1 MASVVVKTIWQSKE
15 IHEAGDPP
23 AGVESRSQLVPEA
36 PGGVTNPAKGITK
49 KKKAVSFHGW
59 VCRTLFG
66 PWGASSATPCL
77 LLLPRV
83 EPRMSHEPMHWCLN
97 LKRSSACTNVSL
109 LNLAAVEPT
118 DSSGTDSTTEDSGP
132 LALPGPPAS
141 PTTPWA
147 PDDPDITELLSGVN
161 SGLVRAKDSITSLKE
176 KTTRVNQHVQ
186 TLQSECSVLSENLE
200 RRRQEAEELEGYCS
214 QLKENCRKVTRSV
227 EDAEI
232 KTNVLKQNSALLEE
246 KLRYLQQQLQDETP
260 RRQEAELQ
268 ELEQKLEAGFSRH
281 GLGSVAPN
289 QSCSGPPGSPEEPPR
304 LRGLVGWGTAPRSG
318 ESPYGSDQELQ
329 KVSAGLEELRREVS
343 SLTARW
349 HQEEGAVQEALR
361 LLGGLGGRLDGFLGQ
376 WERAQREQAQT
387 ARGLQ
392 ELRGRADELCTM
404 VERSAVSVASLR
416 SELEGLGP
424 VKPILE
430 ELGRQLQNPRRGPDH
445 SMSLDRSTQGSCAR
459 CARYGGGASFL
470 VHSESQEDSALK
482 EMGQGQQLSSE
493 SLQHLLERA
502 LTPLVD
508 EVKQR
513 GLAPACPSCQ
523 RLHKK
528 ILPSTASPAAP
539 TLLSPGAGAPGLGQT
554 RQGRG
559 PELHPSAGPRRGLAG
574 QEPAADG
581 QDEAGVRKEAEGMG
595 GAEKVAT
602 LDYLH
607 LKMCSLHDQLSNL
620 PLEGSTGTMGG
631 GSSGGA
637 PPKRGG
643 PAPEQ

>member
-23 AGVESRSQLVPEA
+23 AGVESHSELVPEA
-36 PGGVTNPAKGITK
+36 PEGVSTPAKGITK
-49 KKKAVSFHGW
+49 KKKAVSFHG
-59 VCRTLFG
+59 
-66 PWGASSATPCL
+66 
-77 LLLPRV
+77 V
-83 EPRMSHEPMHWCLN
+83 EPRMSHKPMHWCLN

-109 LNLAAVEPT
+109 LNLAATEPT

-132 LALPGPPAS
+132 LALPVPPAS
-141 PTTPWA
+141 PTLPWA
-147 PDDPDITELLSGVN
+147 SDDPDISEILSGVN

-200 RRRQEAEELEGYCS
+200 RRRQEAEELEGYCC
-214 QLKENCRKVTRSV
+214 QLKGPCPGVLTQENCLKVTQSV

-246 KLRYLQQQLQDETP
+246 KLRYLQQQLQNETP

-268 ELEQKLEAGFSRH
+268 ELEQKLEAGLSLQ
-281 GLGSVAPN
+281 GLGPPAQPPGS
-289 QSCSGPPGSPEEPPR
+289 SGPPGSPNEPPR
-304 LRGLVGWGTAPRSG
+304 PRSMASGGWGMRPRAG
-318 ESPYGSDQELQ
+318 EGPVVSEQELQ

-392 ELRGRADELCTM
+392 ELRGRADELCTL

-424 VKPILE
+424 MKPILE
-430 ELGRQLQNPRRGPDH
+430 ELGRQFRSSRRGSDL
-445 SMSLDRSTQGSCAR
+445 SMTLDRPPQGSCAR
-459 CARYGGGASFL
+459 CAS
-470 VHSESQEDSALK
+470 
-482 EMGQGQQLSSE
+482 QGQQLSTE
-493 SLQHLLERA
+493 SLQQLLERA

-528 ILPSTASPAAP
+528 ILELERQALAKHIRAEALSST
-539 TLLSPGAGAPGLGQT
+539 L
-554 RQGRG
+554 R
-559 PELHPSAGPRRGLAG
+559 LA
-574 QEPAADG
+574 
-581 QDEAGVRKEAEGMG
+581 QDEALRAKNLLLTDKMKPE
-595 GAEKVAT
+595 EKVAT
-602 LDYLH
+602 LDYVH

-631 GSSGGA
+631 GSGGGA
-637 PPKRGG
+637 PPKHGG

>member
-23 AGVESRSQLVPEA
+23 AGVESRSQLVPET
-36 PGGVTNPAKGITK
+36 PGGVTSPVKGIAK
-49 KKKAVSFHGW
+49 KKKAVSFHG
-59 VCRTLFG
+59 
-66 PWGASSATPCL
+66 
-77 LLLPRV
+77 V

-109 LNLAAVEPT
+109 LNLAAMEPT
-118 DSSGTDSTTEDSGP
+118 DSSGTDSTTEDSSS
-132 LALPGPPAS
+132 LALPMPPAS
-141 PTTPWA
+141 PTPPWA
-147 PDDPDITELLSGVN
+147 PDDPDVTEILSGVN

-176 KTTRVNQHVQ
+176 KTTRVNQHMQ

-214 QLKENCRKVTRSV
+214 QLKGPCPGVLTQENCRKVTRSV

-268 ELEQKLEAGFSRH
+268 ELEQKLEAGLSRH
-281 GLGSVAPN
+281 GLGPATQPPG
-289 QSCSGPPGSPEEPPR
+289 CSGPSGSPDEPPR
-304 LRGLVGWGTAPRSG
+304 PRGLAPGGWGMGPRAG
-318 ESPYGSDQELQ
+318 EGPIVSEQELQ
-329 KVSAGLEELRREVS
+329 KVSAGLEELR
-343 SLTARW
+343 
-349 HQEEGAVQEALR
+349 
-361 LLGGLGGRLDGFLGQ
+361 
-376 WERAQREQAQT
+376 
-387 ARGLQ
+387 
-392 ELRGRADELCTM
+392 

-430 ELGRQLQNPRRGPDH
+430 ELGRQFQSSRRVSDL
-445 SMSLDRSTQGSCAR
+445 SMNLDRGAQGSFTR
-459 CARYGGGASFL
+459 CAS
-470 VHSESQEDSALK
+470 
-482 EMGQGQQLSSE
+482 QGQQLSTE
-493 SLQHLLERA
+493 SLQQLLERA

-528 ILPSTASPAAP
+528 ILVPRTMGHHGPVCDQ
-539 TLLSPGAGAPGLGQT
+539 GRGRGAPGT
-554 RQGRG
+554 RILL
-559 PELHPSAGPRRGLAG
+559 ELERQALAKHVRA
-574 QEPAADG
+574 EALSSTLRLA
-581 QDEAGVRKEAEGMG
+581 QDEALRAKNLLLTDKMKPE
-595 GAEKVAT
+595 EKVAA

-631 GSSGGA
+631 GSGGGT

-643 PAPEQ
+643 PTPEQ

>member
-23 AGVESRSQLVPEA
+23 AGVESRSPLLPEA
-36 PGGVTNPAKGITK
+36 PGGAVSPAKGIAK
-49 KKKAVSFHGW
+49 KKKAVSFHG
-59 VCRTLFG
+59 
-66 PWGASSATPCL
+66 
-77 LLLPRV
+77 V

-109 LNLAAVEPT
+109 LNLAAMEPA
-118 DSSGTDSTTEDSGP
+118 DSSGTDSTTEDSGGP
-132 LALPGPPAS
+132 PALPGPPAS
-141 PTTPWA
+141 PPPPWA
-147 PDDPDITELLSGVN
+147 PDDPDITEILSGVN

-176 KTTRVNQHVQ
+176 KTARVNQHVQ

-214 QLKENCRKVTRSV
+214 QLKGPRPGVLTQENCRKVTRSV

-268 ELEQKLEAGFSRH
+268 ELEQKLEAGLSRH
-281 GLGSVAPN
+281 GLGTATLP
-289 QSCSGPPGSPEEPPR
+289 QGCSGPPGSPDEPPR
-304 LRGLVGWGTAPRSG
+304 PRGLAPGGWGMGPRAG
-318 ESPYGSDQELQ
+318 ECPMVSEQELQ
-329 KVSAGLEELRREVS
+329 KVSTGLEELRREVS
-343 SLTARW
+343 SLTAKW

-416 SELEGLGP
+416 NELEGLGP

-430 ELGRQLQNPRRGPDH
+430 ELGRQFQGSRRGSDL
-445 SMSLDRSTQGSCAR
+445 SMGLDRSPQGSCAR
-459 CARYGGGASFL
+459 CAS
-470 VHSESQEDSALK
+470 
-482 EMGQGQQLSSE
+482 QGQQLSTE
-493 SLQHLLERA
+493 SLQQLLERA

-513 GLAPACPSCQ
+513 GLPPACPSCQ

-528 ILPSTASPAAP
+528 ILELERQALAKHVRAEALSST
-539 TLLSPGAGAPGLGQT
+539 L
-554 RQGRG
+554 R
-559 PELHPSAGPRRGLAG
+559 LA
-574 QEPAADG
+574 
-581 QDEAGVRKEAEGMG
+581 QDEALRAKNLLLTDKMKPE
-595 GAEKVAT
+595 EKVAA

-631 GSSGGA
+631 GSGGGT
-637 PPKRGG
+637 PPKRGA

>member
-1 MASVVVKTIWQSKE
+1 MDHQLRARREGCKSLTEAELQEKKTN
-15 IHEAGDPP
+15 G
-23 AGVESRSQLVPEA
+23 
-36 PGGVTNPAKGITK
+36 
-49 KKKAVSFHGW
+49 
-59 VCRTLFG
+59 
-66 PWGASSATPCL
+66 
-77 LLLPRV
+77 V

-109 LNLAAVEPT
+109 LNLAAMEP

-147 PDDPDITELLSGVN
+147 PEDPDITELLSGVN

-214 QLKENCRKVTRSV
+214 QLKNCRKVTRSV

-268 ELEQKLEAGFSRH
+268 ELEQKLEAGLSRH
-281 GLGSVAPN
+281 GLGPTTPI
-289 QSCSGPPGSPEEPPR
+289 QGCSGPPGSPEEPPR
-304 LRGLVGWGTAPRSG
+304 PRGLPSNGWGMAIRAG
-318 ESPYGSDQELQ
+318 EGPSLSEQELQ
-329 KVSAGLEELRREVS
+329 KVSSGLEELRREVS
-343 SLTARW
+343 SLAARW

-376 WERAQREQAQT
+376 WERAQREQAQS

-416 SELEGLGP
+416 SELEALGP

-430 ELGRQLQNPRRGPDH
+430 ELGRQLQNSRRGPDH
-445 SMSLDRSTQGSCAR
+445 VLNLDRPAQGPCPR
-459 CARYGGGASFL
+459 CAS
-470 VHSESQEDSALK
+470 
-482 EMGQGQQLSSE
+482 QGQQLSTE
-493 SLQHLLERA
+493 SLQQLLERA

-508 EVKQR
+508 EVKQK

-528 ILPSTASPAAP
+528 ILELERQALAKHVRAEALSST
-539 TLLSPGAGAPGLGQT
+539 L
-554 RQGRG
+554 R
-559 PELHPSAGPRRGLAG
+559 LA
-574 QEPAADG
+574 
-581 QDEAGVRKEAEGMG
+581 QDEAVRAKNLLLTDKMKPE
-595 GAEKVAT
+595 EKVAT
-602 LDYLH
+602 LDYMH
-607 LKMCSLHDQLSNL
+607 LKMCSLHDQLSHL
-620 PLEGSTGTMGG
+620 PLEGSTGAMGG
-631 GSSGGA
+631 GSTGGA

-643 PAPEQ
+643 PGSEQ

>member
-23 AGVESRSQLVPEA
+23 AGVESRSQMVPEA
-36 PGGVTNPAKGITK
+36 PGVLTSPVKGIPK
-49 KKKAVSFHGW
+49 KKKAVSFLG
-59 VCRTLFG
+59 
-66 PWGASSATPCL
+66 
-77 LLLPRV
+77 V

-109 LNLAAVEPT
+109 LNLAAVEPSDSSAT
-118 DSSGTDSTTEDSGP
+118 DSITDDSGL
-132 LALPGPPAS
+132 LALPVPPAS
-141 PTTPWA
+141 PTPPWA
-147 PDDPDITELLSGVN
+147 PEDPDITEILSGVN

-200 RRRQEAEELEGYCS
+200 RRRQEAEELEGYCT

-260 RRQEAELQ
+260 RRQEAQLH
-268 ELEQKLEAGFSRH
+268 ELEQKLEAGLSRQ
-281 GLGSVAPN
+281 GVSLAAQPLGG
-289 QSCSGPPGSPEEPPR
+289 SGPPGSPDDPPR
-304 LRGLVGWGTAPRSG
+304 QRSLTPSSWGLGPRAG
-318 ESPYGSDQELQ
+318 EGLTVSDQELQ

-343 SLTARW
+343 SLTVRW

-392 ELRGRADELCTM
+392 ELRGRTDELCTM

-416 SELEGLGP
+416 SDLEGLGP
-424 VKPILE
+424 MKPILE
-430 ELGRQLQNPRRGPDH
+430 ELGRQFQSSRRGPDLT
-445 SMSLDRSTQGSCAR
+445 MTLDRAPQGTCTR
-459 CARYGGGASFL
+459 CAS
-470 VHSESQEDSALK
+470 
-482 EMGQGQQLSSE
+482 QGQQLSTE
-493 SLQHLLERA
+493 SLQQLLERA

-528 ILPSTASPAAP
+528 ILPSQASPAAP

-559 PELHPSAGPRRGLAG
+559 PELHPSAGPRRGLEG

-581 QDEAGVRKEAEGMG
+581 QDEAGVRTEAEGMG
-595 GAEKVAT
+595 GGEKVAS

-631 GSSGGA
+631 GGSGGGT

-643 PAPEQ
+643 PNS

>member
-23 AGVESRSQLVPEA
+23 VGVESRAQLVPEA
-36 PGGVTNPAKGITK
+36 PGGVTSPTKGITK
-49 KKKAVSFHGW
+49 KKKAVSFHG
-59 VCRTLFG
+59 
-66 PWGASSATPCL
+66 
-77 LLLPRV
+77 V

-109 LNLAAVEPT
+109 LNLAAMEP

-141 PTTPWA
+141 PVPPWA
-147 PDDPDITELLSGVN
+147 PEDPDITELLSGVN

-227 EDAEI
+227 EDAET

-268 ELEQKLEAGFSRH
+268 ELEQKLEAGLSRH
-281 GLGSVAPN
+281 GLSSATPN
-289 QSCSGPPGSPEEPPR
+289 QGCSGPPGSPEEPPR
-304 LRGLVGWGTAPRSG
+304 PRGLASSAWGMAPRAG
-318 ESPYGSDQELQ
+318 EGPSLTEQELQ
-329 KVSAGLEELRREVS
+329 KVSTGLEELRREVS
-343 SLTARW
+343 SLAARW

-376 WERAQREQAQT
+376 WELAQREQAQS

-416 SELEGLGP
+416 SELEALGP
-424 VKPILE
+424 VKPVLE
-430 ELGRQLQNPRRGPDH
+430 ELGRQLQNSRRGADH
-445 SMSLDRSTQGSCAR
+445 VLNLDRSAQGPCAR
-459 CARYGGGASFL
+459 CAS
-470 VHSESQEDSALK
+470 
-482 EMGQGQQLSSE
+482 QGQQLSTE
-493 SLQHLLERA
+493 SLQQLLERA

-508 EVKQR
+508 EVKQK

-528 ILPSTASPAAP
+528 ILPSPVSPAAP

-559 PELHPSAGPRRGLAG
+559 PELHPSAGPRRSRSG
-574 QEPAADG
+574 QEPTADG
-581 QDEAGVRKEAEGMG
+581 QDEAGVRTKAEGMG
-595 GAEKVAT
+595 GGEKVAT
-602 LDYLH
+602 LDYMH
-607 LKMCSLHDQLSNL
+607 LKMCSLHDQLSHL
-620 PLEGSTGTMGG
+620 PLEGSTGAMGG
-631 GSSGGA
+631 GSTGAA

-643 PAPEQ
+643 PGSEQ

>member
-15 IHEAGDPP
+15 VHEAGDPP
-23 AGVESRSQLVPEA
+23 EGVESRAQLVPEA
-36 PGGVTNPAKGITK
+36 PGGVTSPTKGITK
-49 KKKAVSFHGW
+49 KKKAVSFHG
-59 VCRTLFG
+59 
-66 PWGASSATPCL
+66 
-77 LLLPRV
+77 V

-109 LNLAAVEPT
+109 LNLAAMEP

-147 PDDPDITELLSGVN
+147 PEDPDITELLSGVN

-186 TLQSECSVLSENLE
+186 TLQ
-200 RRRQEAEELEGYCS
+200 
-214 QLKENCRKVTRSV
+214 ENCRKVTRSV

-268 ELEQKLEAGFSRH
+268 ELEQKLEAGLSRH
-281 GLGSVAPN
+281 GLSPATPN
-289 QSCSGPPGSPEEPPR
+289 QGCSGPPGSPEEPPR
-304 LRGLVGWGTAPRSG
+304 PRGLASSGWGMALRVG
-318 ESPYGSDQELQ
+318 EGPSLTEQELQ
-329 KVSAGLEELRREVS
+329 KVSTGLEELRREVS
-343 SLTARW
+343 SLAARW

-376 WERAQREQAQT
+376 WERAQREQAQS

-416 SELEGLGP
+416 SELEALGP

-430 ELGRQLQNPRRGPDH
+430 ELGRHLQSSRRGADH
-445 SMSLDRSTQGSCAR
+445 ILNLDRSVQGPCAR
-459 CARYGGGASFL
+459 CTS
-470 VHSESQEDSALK
+470 
-482 EMGQGQQLSSE
+482 QGQQLSTE
-493 SLQHLLERA
+493 SLQQLLERA

-508 EVKQR
+508 EVKQK

-528 ILPSTASPAAP
+528 ILELERQALAKHVRAEALSST
-539 TLLSPGAGAPGLGQT
+539 L
-554 RQGRG
+554 R
-559 PELHPSAGPRRGLAG
+559 LA
-574 QEPAADG
+574 
-581 QDEAGVRKEAEGMG
+581 QDEAVRAKNLLLTDKMKPE
-595 GAEKVAT
+595 EKVAT
-602 LDYLH
+602 LDYMH
-607 LKMCSLHDQLSNL
+607 LKMCSLHDQLSHL
-620 PLEGSTGTMGG
+620 PLEGSTGAMGG
-631 GSSGGA
+631 GSTGGT

-643 PAPEQ
+643 PGSEQ

>member
-1 MASVVVKTIWQSKE
+1 MRQACGDRNFEGQWSKEVDSLRGRSPWERGAPHAMASVVVKTIWQSKE

-36 PGGVTNPAKGITK
+36 PGGVTSPAKGISK
-49 KKKAVSFHGW
+49 KKKAVSFHG
-59 VCRTLFG
+59 
-66 PWGASSATPCL
+66 
-77 LLLPRV
+77 V

-109 LNLAAVEPT
+109 LNLATMEPT
-118 DSSGTDSTTEDSGP
+118 DSSGTDSTTDDSGL

-141 PTTPWA
+141 PTPPWA
-147 PDDPDITELLSGVN
+147 PDDPDITEILNGVN

-214 QLKENCRKVTRSV
+214 QLKGPRPGVLTQENCRKVTRSV

-232 KTNVLKQNSALLEE
+232 KTNVLKQNSALLE
-246 KLRYLQQQLQDETP
+246 DETP

-268 ELEQKLEAGFSRH
+268 ELEQKLEAGLSRH
-281 GLGSVAPN
+281 GLGPAA
-289 QSCSGPPGSPEEPPR
+289 QPPGSSGSPGSPKEPPR
-304 LRGLVGWGTAPRSG
+304 PRSLAPGGWGMGPRTG
-318 ESPYGSDQELQ
+318 ESPIGSEQELQ

-392 ELRGRADELCTM
+392 ELRGRTDELCTM

-416 SELEGLGP
+416 SDLEGLGP

-430 ELGRQLQNPRRGPDH
+430 ELGRQFQSSRRGSDL
-445 SMSLDRSTQGSCAR
+445 SMNLDRGPQGSCAR
-459 CARYGGGASFL
+459 CAS
-470 VHSESQEDSALK
+470 
-482 EMGQGQQLSSE
+482 QGQQLSTE
-493 SLQHLLERA
+493 SLQQLLERA

-513 GLAPACPSCQ
+513 GLAPACPNCQ

-528 ILPSTASPAAP
+528 ILELERQALAKHVRAEALSST
-539 TLLSPGAGAPGLGQT
+539 L
-554 RQGRG
+554 R
-559 PELHPSAGPRRGLAG
+559 LA
-574 QEPAADG
+574 
-581 QDEAGVRKEAEGMG
+581 QDEALRAKNLLLTDKMKPEEK
-595 GAEKVAT
+595 GAA

-631 GSSGGA
+631 GSGGGT

>member
-23 AGVESRSQLVPEA
+23 AGMDSRPQLVPEA
-36 PGGVTNPAKGITK
+36 PGGVASPPKGITK
-49 KKKAVSFHGW
+49 KKKAVSFHG
-59 VCRTLFG
+59 
-66 PWGASSATPCL
+66 
-77 LLLPRV
+77 V

-118 DSSGTDSTTEDSGP
+118 DSSGTDSITDDSTP
-132 LALPGPPAS
+132 LALPGPPAF
-141 PTTPWA
+141 PTPPWA
-147 PDDPDITELLSGVN
+147 ADDPDITEILNGVN

-268 ELEQKLEAGFSRH
+268 ELEQKLEAGLSRQ
-281 GLGSVAPN
+281 GLGPNTQPAGTPGNPEDAPR
-289 QSCSGPPGSPEEPPR
+289 QRSLAPGGWGSGPRGGEGPGPGPFVSE
-304 LRGLVGWGTAPRSG
+304 
-318 ESPYGSDQELQ
+318 QEMQ
-329 KVSAGLEELRREVS
+329 KVSTGLEELRREVS

-430 ELGRQLQNPRRGPDH
+430 ELGRQFQNSRRGSDF
-445 SMSLDRSTQGSCAR
+445 SVNLDRGSQGSCAR
-459 CARYGGGASFL
+459 CAS
-470 VHSESQEDSALK
+470 
-482 EMGQGQQLSSE
+482 QGQQLSTE
-493 SLQHLLERA
+493 SLQQLLERA

-528 ILPSTASPAAP
+528 ILELERQALAKHVRAEALSST
-539 TLLSPGAGAPGLGQT
+539 L
-554 RQGRG
+554 R
-559 PELHPSAGPRRGLAG
+559 LA
-574 QEPAADG
+574 
-581 QDEAGVRKEAEGMG
+581 QDEAVRAKNLLLTDKMKPE
-595 GAEKVAT
+595 EKAAT

-607 LKMCSLHDQLSNL
+607 LKMCSLHDQLSSL

-631 GSSGGA
+631 SGGGT

-643 PAPEQ
+643 PTPEQ

>member
-15 IHEAGDPP
+15 IHEAGDTPT
-23 AGVESRSQLVPEA
+23 GVESCSQLVPEA
-36 PGGVTNPAKGITK
+36 PRGVSSRAKGIPK
-49 KKKAVSFHGW
+49 KKKAVSFHG
-59 VCRTLFG
+59 
-66 PWGASSATPCL
+66 
-77 LLLPRV
+77 V
-83 EPRMSHEPMHWCLN
+83 EPQMSHQPMHWCLN

-109 LNLAAVEPT
+109 LNLAAMEPT
-118 DSSGTDSTTEDSGP
+118 DSTGTDSTVEDLSGQLT
-132 LALPGPPAS
+132 LAGPPAS
-141 PTTPWA
+141 PTLPWD
-147 PDDPDITELLSGVN
+147 PDDADITEILSGVN

-200 RRRQEAEELEGYCS
+200 RRRHEAEELEGYCI
-214 QLKENCRKVTRSV
+214 QLKENCWKVTRSV

-268 ELEQKLEAGFSRH
+268 EPEQQQKPEAGLSRN
-281 GLGSVAPN
+281 GLGPAATSQGCP
-289 QSCSGPPGSPEEPPR
+289 GPPGSPDKPSRP
-304 LRGLVGWGTAPRSG
+304 RGLVPAGWGMGPRAG
-318 ESPYGSDQELQ
+318 EGPYVSEQELQ
-329 KVSAGLEELRREVS
+329 KVFTGIEELRREVS

-361 LLGGLGGRLDGFLGQ
+361 LLGGLGGRVDGFLGQ

-424 VKPILE
+424 LKPILE
-430 ELGRQLQNPRRGPDH
+430 EFGRQFQNSRRGPDL
-445 SMSLDRSTQGSCAR
+445 SMNLDRSQQGNCAR
-459 CARYGGGASFL
+459 CA
-470 VHSESQEDSALK
+470 SQGS
-482 EMGQGQQLSSE
+482 QLSTE
-493 SLQHLLERA
+493 SLQQLLDRA

-513 GLAPACPSCQ
+513 GLTPACPSCQ

-528 ILPSTASPAAP
+528 ILELERQALAKHIRAEALSST
-539 TLLSPGAGAPGLGQT
+539 L
-554 RQGRG
+554 R
-559 PELHPSAGPRRGLAG
+559 LA
-574 QEPAADG
+574 
-581 QDEAGVRKEAEGMG
+581 QDEALRAKNLLLTDKMKPE
-595 GAEKVAT
+595 EKIAT
-602 LDYLH
+602 LDHLC
-607 LKMCSLHDQLSNL
+607 LKMRSLHDHLGNL

-631 GSSGGA
+631 GSSAGT
-637 PPKRGG
+637 PPKHGG
-643 PAPEQ
+643 LAPEQ

>member
-1 MASVVVKTIWQSKE
+1 
-15 IHEAGDPP
+15 
-23 AGVESRSQLVPEA
+23 
-36 PGGVTNPAKGITK
+36 
-49 KKKAVSFHGW
+49 
-59 VCRTLFG
+59 
-66 PWGASSATPCL
+66 
-77 LLLPRV
+77 
-83 EPRMSHEPMHWCLN
+83 MSHEPMHWCLN

-118 DSSGTDSTTEDSGP
+118 DSSVTDSTTDDSSS
-132 LALPGPPAS
+132 LALPVPPAS
-141 PTTPWA
+141 PTPPWA
-147 PDDPDITELLSGVN
+147 PDDPDITEILSGVN

-214 QLKENCRKVTRSV
+214 QLKE
-227 EDAEI
+227 
-232 KTNVLKQNSALLEE
+232 
-246 KLRYLQQQLQDETP
+246 KLRYLQQHLQDETP
-260 RRQEAELQ
+260 RRQEAQLQ
-268 ELEQKLEAGFSRH
+268 ELEQKLEAGLSRQ
-281 GLGSVAPN
+281 GLNLAAQPLGS
-289 QSCSGPPGSPEEPPR
+289 SGSPGSPEDPPR
-304 LRGLVGWGTAPRSG
+304 PRSLVPGSWGMGPRAG
-318 ESPYGSDQELQ
+318 EGLGMSEQEVQ
-329 KVSAGLEELRREVS
+329 KVSTGLEELRREVS

-392 ELRGRADELCTM
+392 ELRGRTDELCTM

-430 ELGRQLQNPRRGPDH
+430 ELGRQLQNSRRGSDLT
-445 SMSLDRSTQGSCAR
+445 MNLDRVPQGGSCTR
-459 CARYGGGASFL
+459 CAS
-470 VHSESQEDSALK
+470 
-482 EMGQGQQLSSE
+482 QGQQLSTE
-493 SLQHLLERA
+493 SLQQLLERA

-528 ILPSTASPAAP
+528 ILELERQALAKHVRAEALSST
-539 TLLSPGAGAPGLGQT
+539 L
-554 RQGRG
+554 R
-559 PELHPSAGPRRGLAG
+559 LA
-574 QEPAADG
+574 
-581 QDEAGVRKEAEGMG
+581 QDEAMRAKNLLLTDKMKPE
-595 GAEKVAT
+595 EKVAS

-631 GSSGGA
+631 GSGGGT

-643 PAPEQ
+643 PTPEQ

>member
-36 PGGVTNPAKGITK
+36 PGGVTSPAKGNAK
-49 KKKAVSFHGW
+49 KKKAVSFHG
-59 VCRTLFG
+59 
-66 PWGASSATPCL
+66 
-77 LLLPRV
+77 V

-109 LNLAAVEPT
+109 LNLAAMEPT
-118 DSSGTDSTTEDSGP
+118 DSSGTDSTTDDSGL
-132 LALPGPPAS
+132 LALPVPPAS
-141 PTTPWA
+141 PTPPWA
-147 PDDPDITELLSGVN
+147 PDDPDITEILSGVN
-161 SGLVRAKDSITSLKE
+161 SGLIRAKDSITSLKE

-214 QLKENCRKVTRSV
+214 QLKENCRMVTRSV

-260 RRQEAELQ
+260 RRQEAELHL
-268 ELEQKLEAGFSRH
+268 LEQKLEAGLSRQ
-281 GLGSVAPN
+281 GPGPGPAT
-289 QSCSGPPGSPEEPPR
+289 QPPGCSDPPGNPSEPPR
-304 LRGLVGWGTAPRSG
+304 SCGLAIGCRGIGARAG
-318 ESPYGSDQELQ
+318 EDPILSEQELQ
-329 KVSAGLEELRREVS
+329 KVSTGLEELRREVS

-349 HQEEGAVQEALR
+349 HQQEGAVQEALR

-404 VERSAVSVASLR
+404 VERSAASVASLR
-416 SELEGLGP
+416 NELEGLGP

-430 ELGRQLQNPRRGPDH
+430 ELGKQFQSSRRGSDL
-445 SMSLDRSTQGSCAR
+445 SMNLDRAPQGSCAR
-459 CARYGGGASFL
+459 CA
-470 VHSESQEDSALK
+470 SQE
-482 EMGQGQQLSSE
+482 QQLSTE
-493 SLQHLLERA
+493 SLQLLLERA

-528 ILPSTASPAAP
+528 ILELERQALAKHVRAEALSSTLRLAQDKALRAKN
-539 TLLSPGAGAPGLGQT
+539 LLLT
-554 RQGRG
+554 EKMK
-559 PELHPSAGPRRGLAG
+559 PE
-574 QEPAADG
+574 
-581 QDEAGVRKEAEGMG
+581 
-595 GAEKVAT
+595 EKVAAV
-602 LDYLH
+602 DYLH
-607 LKMCSLHDQLSNL
+607 LKMCSLHDQLSSL

-631 GSSGGA
+631 GSSGGT
-637 PPKRGG
+637 PPKHGG
-643 PAPEQ
+643 PTPEQ

>member
-15 IHEAGDPP
+15 IHEAGDTPT
-23 AGVESRSQLVPEA
+23 GVESCSQLVPEA
-36 PGGVTNPAKGITK
+36 PRGVSSRATGIPK
-49 KKKAVSFHGW
+49 KKKAVSFHG
-59 VCRTLFG
+59 
-66 PWGASSATPCL
+66 
-77 LLLPRV
+77 V
-83 EPRMSHEPMHWCLN
+83 EPQMSHQPMHWCLN

-109 LNLAAVEPT
+109 LNLAAMEPT
-118 DSSGTDSTTEDSGP
+118 DSMGTDSTVEDLSSQLT
-132 LALPGPPAS
+132 LAGPPAS
-141 PTTPWA
+141 PTLPWD
-147 PDDPDITELLSGVN
+147 PDDTDITEILSGVN

-200 RRRQEAEELEGYCS
+200 RRRQEAEELEGYCI
-214 QLKENCRKVTRSV
+214 QLKENCWKVTRSV

-268 ELEQKLEAGFSRH
+268 EPEQQQKPEAGLSRN
-281 GLGSVAPN
+281 GLGPAATSQGCP
-289 QSCSGPPGSPEEPPR
+289 GPPGSPDKPSRP
-304 LRGLVGWGTAPRSG
+304 RGLVPAGWGMGPRAG
-318 ESPYGSDQELQ
+318 EGPYVSEQELQ
-329 KVSAGLEELRREVS
+329 KVFTGIEELRREVS

-361 LLGGLGGRLDGFLGQ
+361 LLGGLGGRVDGFLGQ
-376 WERAQREQAQT
+376 WERAQREQAQA

-424 VKPILE
+424 LKPILE
-430 ELGRQLQNPRRGPDH
+430 EFGRQFQNSRRGPDL
-445 SMSLDRSTQGSCAR
+445 SMNLDRSQQGNCAR
-459 CARYGGGASFL
+459 CA
-470 VHSESQEDSALK
+470 SQGS
-482 EMGQGQQLSSE
+482 QLSTE
-493 SLQHLLERA
+493 SLQQLLDRA

-513 GLAPACPSCQ
+513 GLTPACPSCQ

-528 ILPSTASPAAP
+528 ILELERQALAKHVRAEALSST
-539 TLLSPGAGAPGLGQT
+539 L
-554 RQGRG
+554 R
-559 PELHPSAGPRRGLAG
+559 LA
-574 QEPAADG
+574 
-581 QDEAGVRKEAEGMG
+581 QDEALRAKNLLLTDKMKPE
-595 GAEKVAT
+595 EKIAT
-602 LDYLH
+602 LDHLC
-607 LKMCSLHDQLSNL
+607 LKMCSLHDHLGNL

-631 GSSGGA
+631 GSSAGT
-637 PPKRGG
+637 PPKHGG
-643 PAPEQ
+643 LAPEQ

>member
-23 AGVESRSQLVPEA
+23 AGVESRSQLVSEA
-36 PGGVTNPAKGITK
+36 PGGVTSPAKGIAK

-59 VCRTLFG
+59 VCRTLSG
-66 PWGASSATPCL
+66 TVLAPSAASNRAQVSP
-77 LLLPRV
+77 V

-118 DSSGTDSTTEDSGP
+118 DSSGTDSTTEDSSQ
-132 LALPGPPAS
+132 LALPVPPAS
-141 PTTPWA
+141 PTPPWA
-147 PDDPDITELLSGVN
+147 PDDPDITEILTGVN

-214 QLKENCRKVTRSV
+214 QLKGPRPGVLTQENCRKVTRSV

-268 ELEQKLEAGFSRH
+268 ALEQKLEAGLSRH
-281 GLGSVAPN
+281 GLGPTAQPPG
-289 QSCSGPPGSPEEPPR
+289 CSGPPGSPDEPPR
-304 LRGLVGWGTAPRSG
+304 PRGLAPGGWGMGPRAG
-318 ESPYGSDQELQ
+318 EGPTVSEQEFQ

-361 LLGGLGGRLDGFLGQ
+361 LLGGLGGRLDVFLGQ
-376 WERAQREQAQT
+376 WERAQRDQAQT

-416 SELEGLGP
+416 NELEGLGP

-430 ELGRQLQNPRRGPDH
+430 ALGRQFQSSRRGSDL
-445 SMSLDRSTQGSCAR
+445 SMNLDRASQGSCAR
-459 CARYGGGASFL
+459 CAS
-470 VHSESQEDSALK
+470 
-482 EMGQGQQLSSE
+482 QGQQLSTE
-493 SLQHLLERA
+493 SLQQLLERA

-528 ILPSTASPAAP
+528 ILELERQALAKHVRAEALSST
-539 TLLSPGAGAPGLGQT
+539 L
-554 RQGRG
+554 R
-559 PELHPSAGPRRGLAG
+559 LA
-574 QEPAADG
+574 
-581 QDEAGVRKEAEGMG
+581 QDEALRAKNLLL
-595 GAEKVAT
+595 T
-602 LDYLH
+602 D
-607 LKMCSLHDQLSNL
+607 KM
-620 PLEGSTGTMGG
+620 
-631 GSSGGA
+631 
-637 PPKRGG
+637 K
-643 PAPEQ
+643 PE

>member
-23 AGVESRSQLVPEA
+23 AGMDSRPQLVPEA
-36 PGGVTNPAKGITK
+36 PGGVASPPKGITK
-49 KKKAVSFHGW
+49 KKKAVSFHG
-59 VCRTLFG
+59 
-66 PWGASSATPCL
+66 
-77 LLLPRV
+77 V

-118 DSSGTDSTTEDSGP
+118 DSSGTDSITDDSTP
-132 LALPGPPAS
+132 LALPGPPAF
-141 PTTPWA
+141 PTPPWA
-147 PDDPDITELLSGVN
+147 ADDPDITEILNGVN

-268 ELEQKLEAGFSRH
+268 ELEQKLEAGLSRQ
-281 GLGSVAPN
+281 GLGPNTQPAGTPGNPEDAPR
-289 QSCSGPPGSPEEPPR
+289 QRSLAPGGWGSGPRGGEGPGPGPFVSE
-304 LRGLVGWGTAPRSG
+304 
-318 ESPYGSDQELQ
+318 QEMQ
-329 KVSAGLEELRREVS
+329 KVSTGLEELRREVS

-430 ELGRQLQNPRRGPDH
+430 ELGRQFQNSRRGSDF
-445 SMSLDRSTQGSCAR
+445 SVNLDRGSQGSCAR
-459 CARYGGGASFL
+459 CAS
-470 VHSESQEDSALK
+470 
-482 EMGQGQQLSSE
+482 QGQQLSTE
-493 SLQHLLERA
+493 SLQQLLERA

-528 ILPSTASPAAP
+528 ILPSQASPAAP
-539 TLLSPGAGAPGLGQT
+539 TLLSPGAGAAGLGQT

-559 PELHPSAGPRRGLAG
+559 PELHPSAGPRRSRAG

-595 GAEKVAT
+595 GGEKAAT

-607 LKMCSLHDQLSNL
+607 LKMCSLHDQLSSL

-631 GSSGGA
+631 SGGGT

-643 PAPEQ
+643 PTPEQ

>member
-23 AGVESRSQLVPEA
+23 AGVESHSQLVPEA
-36 PGGVTNPAKGITK
+36 PGGVSTPAKGITK
-49 KKKAVSFHGW
+49 KKKAVSFHG
-59 VCRTLFG
+59 
-66 PWGASSATPCL
+66 
-77 LLLPRV
+77 V
-83 EPRMSHEPMHWCLN
+83 EPRMSHKPMHWCLN

-109 LNLAAVEPT
+109 LNLAAMEPT

-132 LALPGPPAS
+132 LALPVPPAS
-141 PTTPWA
+141 PTLPWA
-147 PDDPDITELLSGVN
+147 SDDPDISEILSGVN

-200 RRRQEAEELEGYCS
+200 RRRQEADELEGYCS
-214 QLKENCRKVTRSV
+214 QLKVTQSV

-246 KLRYLQQQLQDETP
+246 KLRYLQQQLQNETP

-268 ELEQKLEAGFSRH
+268 ELQQKLEAGLSRQ
-281 GLGSVAPN
+281 GLGPPAQPPGS
-289 QSCSGPPGSPEEPPR
+289 SGPPGSPNEPPR
-304 LRGLVGWGTAPRSG
+304 PRSMASGGWGMGPRAG
-318 ESPYGSDQELQ
+318 EGPVVSEQELQ

-392 ELRGRADELCTM
+392 ELRGRADELCTL

-424 VKPILE
+424 MKPILE
-430 ELGRQLQNPRRGPDH
+430 ELGRQFRSSRRGSDL
-445 SMSLDRSTQGSCAR
+445 SMTLDRPPQGSCAR
-459 CARYGGGASFL
+459 CAS
-470 VHSESQEDSALK
+470 
-482 EMGQGQQLSSE
+482 QGQQLSTE
-493 SLQHLLERA
+493 SLQQLLERA

-528 ILPSTASPAAP
+528 ILPSLASPAAP

-559 PELHPSAGPRRGLAG
+559 PKLHPSAGPRRSLAG
-574 QEPAADG
+574 QEPAADR
-581 QDEAGVRKEAEGMG
+581 QDEAGPPGIWPHQHQPPTLCYYR
-595 GAEKVAT
+595 EKVAT
-602 LDYLH
+602 LDYVH

-620 PLEGSTGTMGG
+620 PLEGSTGTTGG
-631 GSSGGA
+631 GSGGGA

>member
-23 AGVESRSQLVPEA
+23 AGVESRSQLVPET
-36 PGGVTNPAKGITK
+36 PGGVTSPVKGIAK
-49 KKKAVSFHGW
+49 KKKAVSFHG
-59 VCRTLFG
+59 
-66 PWGASSATPCL
+66 
-77 LLLPRV
+77 V

-109 LNLAAVEPT
+109 LNLAAMEPT
-118 DSSGTDSTTEDSGP
+118 DSSGTDSTTEDSSS
-132 LALPGPPAS
+132 LALPVPPAS
-141 PTTPWA
+141 PTPPWA
-147 PDDPDITELLSGVN
+147 PDDPDITEILKKSLPPGLMEQEHRESKTRSPGPQFHQPFQGRIKSGVN

-200 RRRQEAEELEGYCS
+200 KRRQEAEELEGYCS

-268 ELEQKLEAGFSRH
+268 ELEQKLEAGLSRH
-281 GLGSVAPN
+281 GLGPATQPPG
-289 QSCSGPPGSPEEPPR
+289 CSGPPGSPDEPLRP
-304 LRGLVGWGTAPRSG
+304 RGLAPGGWGMGPRAG
-318 ESPYGSDQELQ
+318 EGPIVSEQELQ

-430 ELGRQLQNPRRGPDH
+430 ELGRQFQSSRRVSDL
-445 SMSLDRSTQGSCAR
+445 SMNLDRGAQGSCTR
-459 CARYGGGASFL
+459 CAS
-470 VHSESQEDSALK
+470 
-482 EMGQGQQLSSE
+482 QGQQLSTE
-493 SLQHLLERA
+493 SLQQLLERA

-528 ILPSTASPAAP
+528 ILPSPASPAAP

-559 PELHPSAGPRRGLAG
+559 PELHPSAGPRRSLAG

-595 GAEKVAT
+595 GGEKVAA

-631 GSSGGA
+631 GSGGGT

-643 PAPEQ
+643 PTPEQ

>member
-23 AGVESRSQLVPEA
+23 AGVESRCQLVPEA

-49 KKKAVSFHGW
+49 KKKAVSFHG
-59 VCRTLFG
+59 
-66 PWGASSATPCL
+66 
-77 LLLPRV
+77 V

-214 QLKENCRKVTRSV
+214 QLKGPRPGVLTQENCRKVTRSV

-260 RRQEAELQ
+260 RRQETELQ
-268 ELEQKLEAGFSRH
+268 ELEQKLEAGFSRL

-289 QSCSGPPGSPEEPPR
+289 QGCSGPPGSPEEPPR

-430 ELGRQLQNPRRGPDH
+430 ELGRQFQNPRRGPDH

-459 CARYGGGASFL
+459 CAS
-470 VHSESQEDSALK
+470 
-482 EMGQGQQLSSE
+482 QGQQLSSE

-528 ILPSTASPAAP
+528 ILELERQALAKHVRAEALSST
-539 TLLSPGAGAPGLGQT
+539 L
-554 RQGRG
+554 R
-559 PELHPSAGPRRGLAG
+559 LA
-574 QEPAADG
+574 
-581 QDEAGVRKEAEGMG
+581 QDEALRAKNLLLTDKMKPE
-595 GAEKVAT
+595 EKVAT

>member
-23 AGVESRSQLVPEA
+23 AGVESRSQLVPET
-36 PGGVTNPAKGITK
+36 PGGVTSPVKGIAK
-49 KKKAVSFHGW
+49 KKKAVSFHG
-59 VCRTLFG
+59 
-66 PWGASSATPCL
+66 
-77 LLLPRV
+77 V

-109 LNLAAVEPT
+109 LNLAAMEPT
-118 DSSGTDSTTEDSGP
+118 DSSGTDSTTEDSSS
-132 LALPGPPAS
+132 LALPMPPAS
-141 PTTPWA
+141 PTPPWA
-147 PDDPDITELLSGVN
+147 PDDPDVTEILSGVN

-176 KTTRVNQHVQ
+176 KTTRVNQHMQ

-214 QLKENCRKVTRSV
+214 QLKGPCPGVLTQENCRKVTRSV

-268 ELEQKLEAGFSRH
+268 ELEQKLEAGLSRH
-281 GLGSVAPN
+281 GLGPATQPPG
-289 QSCSGPPGSPEEPPR
+289 CSGPSGSPDEPPR
-304 LRGLVGWGTAPRSG
+304 PRGLAPGGWGMGPRAG
-318 ESPYGSDQELQ
+318 EGPIVSEQELQ

-430 ELGRQLQNPRRGPDH
+430 ELGRQFQSSRRVSDL
-445 SMSLDRSTQGSCAR
+445 SMNLDRGAQGSFTR
-459 CARYGGGASFL
+459 CAS
-470 VHSESQEDSALK
+470 
-482 EMGQGQQLSSE
+482 QGQQLSTE
-493 SLQHLLERA
+493 SLQQLLERA

-528 ILPSTASPAAP
+528 ILVPRTMGHHGPVCDQ
-539 TLLSPGAGAPGLGQT
+539 GRGRGAPGT
-554 RQGRG
+554 RILL
-559 PELHPSAGPRRGLAG
+559 ELERQALAKHVRA
-574 QEPAADG
+574 EALSSTLRLA
-581 QDEAGVRKEAEGMG
+581 QDEALRAKNLLL
-595 GAEKVAT
+595 T
-602 LDYLH
+602 D
-607 LKMCSLHDQLSNL
+607 KM
-620 PLEGSTGTMGG
+620 
-631 GSSGGA
+631 
-637 PPKRGG
+637 K
-643 PAPEQ
+643 PE

>member
-23 AGVESRSQLVPEA
+23 AGVESHSQMVPKA
-36 PGGVTNPAKGITK
+36 PGGVTSPAKGISK
-49 KKKAVSFHGW
+49 KKKAVSFHG
-59 VCRTLFG
+59 
-66 PWGASSATPCL
+66 
-77 LLLPRV
+77 V

-118 DSSGTDSTTEDSGP
+118 DSSVTDSTTDDSSS
-132 LALPGPPAS
+132 LALPVPPAS
-141 PTTPWA
+141 PTPPWA
-147 PDDPDITELLSGVN
+147 PDDPDITEILSGVN

-246 KLRYLQQQLQDETP
+246 KLRYLQQHLQDETP
-260 RRQEAELQ
+260 RRQEAQLQ
-268 ELEQKLEAGFSRH
+268 ELEQKLEAGLSRQ
-281 GLGSVAPN
+281 GLNLAAQPLGS
-289 QSCSGPPGSPEEPPR
+289 SGSPGSPEDPPR
-304 LRGLVGWGTAPRSG
+304 PRSLVPGSWGMGPRAG
-318 ESPYGSDQELQ
+318 EGLGMSEQEVQ
-329 KVSAGLEELRREVS
+329 KVSTGLEELRREVS

-392 ELRGRADELCTM
+392 ELRGRTDELCTM

-430 ELGRQLQNPRRGPDH
+430 ELGRQLQNSRRGSDLT
-445 SMSLDRSTQGSCAR
+445 MNLDRVPQGGSCTR
-459 CARYGGGASFL
+459 CAS
-470 VHSESQEDSALK
+470 
-482 EMGQGQQLSSE
+482 QGQQLSTE
-493 SLQHLLERA
+493 SLQQLLERA

-528 ILPSTASPAAP
+528 ILELERQALAKHVRAEALSST
-539 TLLSPGAGAPGLGQT
+539 L
-554 RQGRG
+554 R
-559 PELHPSAGPRRGLAG
+559 LA
-574 QEPAADG
+574 
-581 QDEAGVRKEAEGMG
+581 QDEAMRAKNLLLTDKMKPE
-595 GAEKVAT
+595 EKVAS

-631 GSSGGA
+631 GSGGGT

-643 PAPEQ
+643 PTPEQ

>member
-23 AGVESRSQLVPEA
+23 AGVESHSQLVPEA
-36 PGGVTNPAKGITK
+36 PGGVSTPAKGITK
-49 KKKAVSFHGW
+49 KKKAVSFHG
-59 VCRTLFG
+59 
-66 PWGASSATPCL
+66 
-77 LLLPRV
+77 V
-83 EPRMSHEPMHWCLN
+83 EPRMSHKPMHWCLN

-109 LNLAAVEPT
+109 LNLAAMEPT

-132 LALPGPPAS
+132 LALPVPPAS
-141 PTTPWA
+141 PTLPWA
-147 PDDPDITELLSGVN
+147 SDDPDISEILSGVN

-214 QLKENCRKVTRSV
+214 QLKVTQSV

-232 KTNVLKQNSALLEE
+232 KTNVLKQNSALLE
-246 KLRYLQQQLQDETP
+246 QLQNETP

-268 ELEQKLEAGFSRH
+268 ELQQKLEAGLSRQ
-281 GLGSVAPN
+281 GLGPPAQPPGS
-289 QSCSGPPGSPEEPPR
+289 SGPPGSPKEPPR
-304 LRGLVGWGTAPRSG
+304 PRSMASGGWGMGPRAG
-318 ESPYGSDQELQ
+318 EGPVVSEQELQ

-392 ELRGRADELCTM
+392 ELRGRADELCTL

-424 VKPILE
+424 MKPILE
-430 ELGRQLQNPRRGPDH
+430 ELGRQFRSSRRGSDL
-445 SMSLDRSTQGSCAR
+445 SMTLDRPPQGSCAR
-459 CARYGGGASFL
+459 CAS
-470 VHSESQEDSALK
+470 
-482 EMGQGQQLSSE
+482 QGQQLSTE
-493 SLQHLLERA
+493 SLQQLLERA

-528 ILPSTASPAAP
+528 ILPSLASPAAP

-559 PELHPSAGPRRGLAG
+559 PKLHPSAGPRRSLAG
-574 QEPAADG
+574 QEPAADR
-581 QDEAGVRKEAEGMG
+581 QDEAGPPGVWPHQHQPPTLCYYR
-595 GAEKVAT
+595 EKVAT
-602 LDYLH
+602 LDYVH

-620 PLEGSTGTMGG
+620 PLEGSTGTTGG
-631 GSSGGA
+631 GSGGGA

>member
-36 PGGVTNPAKGITK
+36 PGGVTTPAKGITK
-49 KKKAVSFHGW
+49 KKKAVSFHG
-59 VCRTLFG
+59 
-66 PWGASSATPCL
+66 
-77 LLLPRV
+77 V

-109 LNLAAVEPT
+109 LNLAAMEPT
-118 DSSGTDSTTEDSGP
+118 DTSGTDSTTEDSGP
-132 LALPGPPAS
+132 LVLPVPPAS
-141 PTTPWA
+141 PTPPWA
-147 PDDPDITELLSGVN
+147 SDDPDITEILSGVN

-214 QLKENCRKVTRSV
+214 QLKE
-227 EDAEI
+227 
-232 KTNVLKQNSALLEE
+232 
-246 KLRYLQQQLQDETP
+246 KLRYLQRQLQDETP

-268 ELEQKLEAGFSRH
+268 ELEQKLDAGLSRH
-281 GLGSVAPN
+281 GLGPTA
-289 QSCSGPPGSPEEPPR
+289 QSPGCCGPPGSPNEPPR
-304 LRGLVGWGTAPRSG
+304 PRSMAPGGWGMGPRAG
-318 ESPYGSDQELQ
+318 EGPIVSEQEMQ

-376 WERAQREQAQT
+376 WERAQREQAQA

-416 SELEGLGP
+416 SDLEGLGP

-430 ELGRQLQNPRRGPDH
+430 ELGRQFQSSRRGSDL
-445 SMSLDRSTQGSCAR
+445 SMNLDRPPQGSCGR
-459 CARYGGGASFL
+459 CA
-470 VHSESQEDSALK
+470 SQ
-482 EMGQGQQLSSE
+482 GPQLSTE
-493 SLQHLLERA
+493 SLQQLLERA

-528 ILPSTASPAAP
+528 ILELERQALAKHVRAEALSST
-539 TLLSPGAGAPGLGQT
+539 L
-554 RQGRG
+554 R
-559 PELHPSAGPRRGLAG
+559 LA
-574 QEPAADG
+574 
-581 QDEAGVRKEAEGMG
+581 QDEALRAKNLLLTDKMKPE
-595 GAEKVAT
+595 EKVAT
-602 LDYLH
+602 VDYLH

-631 GSSGGA
+631 GSGGGA

-643 PAPEQ
+643 PTPEQ

>member
-23 AGVESRSQLVPEA
+23 AGVESHSELVPEA
-36 PGGVTNPAKGITK
+36 PEGVSPPAKGITK
-49 KKKAVSFHGW
+49 KKKAVSFHG
-59 VCRTLFG
+59 
-66 PWGASSATPCL
+66 
-77 LLLPRV
+77 V
-83 EPRMSHEPMHWCLN
+83 EPRMSHKPMHWCLN

-109 LNLAAVEPT
+109 LNLAAMEPT

-132 LALPGPPAS
+132 LALPVPPAS
-141 PTTPWA
+141 PTLPWA
-147 PDDPDITELLSGVN
+147 SDDPDISEILSGVN

-214 QLKENCRKVTRSV
+214 QLKGPCPGVLTQENCLKVTQSV

-246 KLRYLQQQLQDETP
+246 KLRYLQQQLQNETP

-268 ELEQKLEAGFSRH
+268 ELEQKLEAGLSRQ
-281 GLGSVAPN
+281 GLGPPAQPHGS
-289 QSCSGPPGSPEEPPR
+289 SGPPGSPNEPPR
-304 LRGLVGWGTAPRSG
+304 PRSLASGGWGMGPRAG
-318 ESPYGSDQELQ
+318 EGPVVSEQELQ

-392 ELRGRADELCTM
+392 ELRGRADELYTL

-424 VKPILE
+424 MKPILE
-430 ELGRQLQNPRRGPDH
+430 ELGRQFRSSRRGSDL
-445 SMSLDRSTQGSCAR
+445 SMTLDRPPQGSCAR
-459 CARYGGGASFL
+459 CAS
-470 VHSESQEDSALK
+470 
-482 EMGQGQQLSSE
+482 QGQQLSTE
-493 SLQHLLERA
+493 SLQQLLERA

-528 ILPSTASPAAP
+528 ILELERQALAKHIRAEALSST
-539 TLLSPGAGAPGLGQT
+539 L
-554 RQGRG
+554 R
-559 PELHPSAGPRRGLAG
+559 LA
-574 QEPAADG
+574 
-581 QDEAGVRKEAEGMG
+581 QDEALRAKNLLLTDKMKPE
-595 GAEKVAT
+595 EKVAT
-602 LDYLH
+602 LDYVH

-631 GSSGGA
+631 GSGGGA

>member
-23 AGVESRSQLVPEA
+23 AGVESRSQLVPET
-36 PGGVTNPAKGITK
+36 PGGVTSPVKGIAK
-49 KKKAVSFHGW
+49 KKKAVSFHG
-59 VCRTLFG
+59 
-66 PWGASSATPCL
+66 
-77 LLLPRV
+77 V

-109 LNLAAVEPT
+109 LNLAAMEPT
-118 DSSGTDSTTEDSGP
+118 DSSGTDSTTEDSSS
-132 LALPGPPAS
+132 LALPVPPAS
-141 PTTPWA
+141 PTPPWA
-147 PDDPDITELLSGVN
+147 PDDPDITEILKKSLPPGLMEQEHRESKTRSPGPQFHQPFQGRIKSGVN

-200 RRRQEAEELEGYCS
+200 KRRQEAEELEGYCS

-268 ELEQKLEAGFSRH
+268 ELEQKLEAGLSRH
-281 GLGSVAPN
+281 GLGPATQPPG
-289 QSCSGPPGSPEEPPR
+289 CSGPPGSPDEPPR
-304 LRGLVGWGTAPRSG
+304 PRGLAPGGWGMGPRAG
-318 ESPYGSDQELQ
+318 EGPIVSEQELQ

-430 ELGRQLQNPRRGPDH
+430 ELGRQFQSSRRVSDL
-445 SMSLDRSTQGSCAR
+445 SMNLDRGAQGSCTR
-459 CARYGGGASFL
+459 CAS
-470 VHSESQEDSALK
+470 
-482 EMGQGQQLSSE
+482 QGQQLSTE
-493 SLQHLLERA
+493 SLQQLLERA

-528 ILPSTASPAAP
+528 ILELERQALAKHVRAEALSST
-539 TLLSPGAGAPGLGQT
+539 L
-554 RQGRG
+554 R
-559 PELHPSAGPRRGLAG
+559 LA
-574 QEPAADG
+574 
-581 QDEAGVRKEAEGMG
+581 QDEALRAKNLLLTDKMKPE
-595 GAEKVAT
+595 EKVAA

-631 GSSGGA
+631 GSGGGT

-643 PAPEQ
+643 PTPEQ

>member
-23 AGVESRSQLVPEA
+23 AGVESHSQLVPEA
-36 PGGVTNPAKGITK
+36 PGGVSTPAKGITK
-49 KKKAVSFHGW
+49 KKKAVSFHG
-59 VCRTLFG
+59 
-66 PWGASSATPCL
+66 
-77 LLLPRV
+77 V
-83 EPRMSHEPMHWCLN
+83 EPRMSHKPMHWCLN

-109 LNLAAVEPT
+109 LNLAAMEPT

-132 LALPGPPAS
+132 LALPVPPAS
-141 PTTPWA
+141 PTLPWA
-147 PDDPDITELLSGVN
+147 SDDPDISEILSGVN

-214 QLKENCRKVTRSV
+214 QLKVTQSV

-232 KTNVLKQNSALLEE
+232 KTNVLKRNSALLEE
-246 KLRYLQQQLQDETP
+246 KLRYLQQQLQNETP
-260 RRQEAELQ
+260 RRPEAELQ
-268 ELEQKLEAGFSRH
+268 ELQQKPEAGLSRQ
-281 GLGSVAPN
+281 GLGPPAQPPGS
-289 QSCSGPPGSPEEPPR
+289 SGPPGSPNEPPR
-304 LRGLVGWGTAPRSG
+304 PRSMASGGWGMGPRAG
-318 ESPYGSDQELQ
+318 EGPVVSEQELQ

-349 HQEEGAVQEALR
+349 HQEEGAIQEALR

-392 ELRGRADELCTM
+392 ELRGRADELCTL

-424 VKPILE
+424 MKPILE
-430 ELGRQLQNPRRGPDH
+430 ELGRQFRSSRRGSDL
-445 SMSLDRSTQGSCAR
+445 SMTLDRPPQGSCAR
-459 CARYGGGASFL
+459 CAS
-470 VHSESQEDSALK
+470 
-482 EMGQGQQLSSE
+482 QGQQLSTE
-493 SLQHLLERA
+493 SLQQLLERA

-528 ILPSTASPAAP
+528 ILPSLASPAAP

-559 PELHPSAGPRRGLAG
+559 PKLHPSAGPRRSLAG
-574 QEPAADG
+574 QEPAADR
-581 QDEAGVRKEAEGMG
+581 QDEAGPPGIWPHQHQPPTLCYYR
-595 GAEKVAT
+595 EKVAT
-602 LDYLH
+602 LDYVH

-620 PLEGSTGTMGG
+620 PLEGSTGTTGG
-631 GSSGGA
+631 GSGGGA

>member
-23 AGVESRSQLVPEA
+23 AGVESHSELVPEA
-36 PGGVTNPAKGITK
+36 PEGVSPPAKGITK
-49 KKKAVSFHGW
+49 KKKAVSFHG
-59 VCRTLFG
+59 
-66 PWGASSATPCL
+66 
-77 LLLPRV
+77 V
-83 EPRMSHEPMHWCLN
+83 EPRMSHKPMHWCLN

-109 LNLAAVEPT
+109 LNLAAMEPT

-132 LALPGPPAS
+132 LALPVPPAS
-141 PTTPWA
+141 PTLPWA
-147 PDDPDITELLSGVN
+147 SDDPDISEILSGVN

-214 QLKENCRKVTRSV
+214 QLKGPCPGVLTQENCLKVTQSV

-246 KLRYLQQQLQDETP
+246 KLRYLQQQLQNETP

-268 ELEQKLEAGFSRH
+268 ELEQKLEAGLSRQ
-281 GLGSVAPN
+281 GLGPPAQPHGS
-289 QSCSGPPGSPEEPPR
+289 SGPPGSPNEPPR
-304 LRGLVGWGTAPRSG
+304 PRSLASGGWGMGPRAG
-318 ESPYGSDQELQ
+318 EGPVVSEQELQ

-392 ELRGRADELCTM
+392 ELRGRADELYTL

-424 VKPILE
+424 MKPILE
-430 ELGRQLQNPRRGPDH
+430 ELGRQFRSSRRGSDL
-445 SMSLDRSTQGSCAR
+445 SMTLDRPPQGSCAR
-459 CARYGGGASFL
+459 CAS
-470 VHSESQEDSALK
+470 
-482 EMGQGQQLSSE
+482 QGQQLSTE
-493 SLQHLLERA
+493 SLQQLLERA

-528 ILPSTASPAAP
+528 ILPSPASPAAP

-554 RQGRG
+554 HQGRG
-559 PELHPSAGPRRGLAG
+559 PKLHPSAGPRRSLAG
-574 QEPAADG
+574 QEPAADR
-581 QDEAGVRKEAEGMG
+581 QDEAGVRKEAEGVG
-595 GAEKVAT
+595 GGEKVAT
-602 LDYLH
+602 LDYVH

-631 GSSGGA
+631 GSGGGA

>member
-23 AGVESRSQLVPEA
+23 AGVESHSQMVPKA
-36 PGGVTNPAKGITK
+36 PGGVTSPAKGISK
-49 KKKAVSFHGW
+49 KKKAVSFHG
-59 VCRTLFG
+59 
-66 PWGASSATPCL
+66 
-77 LLLPRV
+77 V

-118 DSSGTDSTTEDSGP
+118 DSSVTDSTTDDSSS
-132 LALPGPPAS
+132 LALPVPPAS
-141 PTTPWA
+141 PTPPWA
-147 PDDPDITELLSGVN
+147 PDDPDITEILSGVN

-214 QLKENCRKVTRSV
+214 QLKGPCPGVLTQENCRKVTRSV

-246 KLRYLQQQLQDETP
+246 KLRYLQQHLQDETP
-260 RRQEAELQ
+260 RRQEAQLQ
-268 ELEQKLEAGFSRH
+268 ELEQKLEAGLSRQ
-281 GLGSVAPN
+281 GLNLAAQPLGS
-289 QSCSGPPGSPEEPPR
+289 SGSPGSPEDPPR
-304 LRGLVGWGTAPRSG
+304 PRSLVPGSWGMGPRAG
-318 ESPYGSDQELQ
+318 EGLGMSEQEVQ
-329 KVSAGLEELRREVS
+329 KVSTGLEELRREVS

-392 ELRGRADELCTM
+392 ELRGRTDELCTM

-430 ELGRQLQNPRRGPDH
+430 ELGRQLQNSRRGSDLT
-445 SMSLDRSTQGSCAR
+445 MNLDRVPQGGSCTR
-459 CARYGGGASFL
+459 CAS
-470 VHSESQEDSALK
+470 
-482 EMGQGQQLSSE
+482 QGQQLSTE
-493 SLQHLLERA
+493 SLQQLLERA

-528 ILPSTASPAAP
+528 ILELERQALAKHVRAEALSST
-539 TLLSPGAGAPGLGQT
+539 L
-554 RQGRG
+554 R
-559 PELHPSAGPRRGLAG
+559 LA
-574 QEPAADG
+574 
-581 QDEAGVRKEAEGMG
+581 QDEAMRAKNLLLTDKMKPE
-595 GAEKVAT
+595 EKVAS

-631 GSSGGA
+631 GSGGGT

-643 PAPEQ
+643 PTPEQ